1 MFKFLKRLRGEKPQV
16 SEPEVLR
23 AEPPQVEAPEGQA
36 EAPVFIPQE
45 PIAKVPA
52 KAEPVVE
59 QEPVSTEAPQAE
71 VISDAEAAQP
81 EPAEPKTNEPE
92 LLLADI
98 KPVVAAPVTSPVVE
112 VELPE
117 RGLGEGIRS
126 LFSSAVD
133 LEDLEDILLR
143 ADFGVD
149 ASIEITEDL
158 KRAANKA
165 GASSDAELRLLL
177 KDLLVEKLTREDA
190 ALNLSSGDLPYVI
203 LVVGVNGAGKTTT
216 IGKLSRWLK
225 DGDWSVVL
233 GAADTFRAAAV
244 EQLGTWADRAD
255 AKLVRPER
263 EGQDPASVAYQTVEL
278 ALREDADIA
287 IIDTAG
293 RLQNKKDLMDELGK
307 IRRAVEKQARI
318 TEVLLVIDATTGQ
331 NAIAQAKAFTEV
343 ADVTGIVM
351 TKLDGTAKGGIVYSL
366 QQQLDLPV
374 KLVGV
379 GEGINDFAFFS
390 PEEFAKGLVAY
401 KK

>member
-1 MFKFLKRLRGEKPQV
+1 MFKFLKRLRGDKGESPKAEQTQSIEDVKPEVIQTPPIASV
-16 SEPEVLR
+16 PGPVEPELVKPEVVESV
-23 AEPPQVEAPEGQA
+23 AIEAPA
-36 EAPVFIPQE
+36 E
-45 PIAKVPA
+45 
-52 KAEPVVE
+52 EPVATVVE
-59 QEPVSTEAPQAE
+59 PEPEK
-71 VISDAEAAQP
+71 QP
-81 EPAEPKTNEPE
+81 EPEMAPAK
-92 LLLADI
+92 I
-98 KPVVAAPVTSPVVE
+98 PVATIETPAVVE

-117 RGLGEGIRS
+117 RGLGGGIRS
-126 LFSSAVD
+126 LFSSEVD

-149 ASIEITEDL
+149 ASIEITDAL
-158 KRAANKA
+158 KKAANKA
-165 GASSDAELRLLL
+165 GASSDAELRLLS
-177 KDLLVEKLTREDA
+177 KDLLVEILPRRPA
-190 ALNLSSGDLPYVI
+190 ALNLSTGDLPYVI

-244 EQLGTWADRAD
+244 EQLATWADRAE
-255 AKLVRPER
+255 AKIVRPER

-278 ALREDADIA
+278 ALRDDADIA

-307 IRRAVEKQARI
+307 IRRAVEKQAVI
-318 TEVLLVIDATTGQ
+318 TEVLLVIDSTTGQ

-401 KK
+401 RSR